1 MRKIKYICDKCKKKD
16 LKTDE
21 VEHIY
26 IQNKGTFHLCL
37 NCFDWLHYNL
47 TLLDENPTEL
57 N

>member
-1 MRKIKYICDKCKKKD
+1 MRTIKYICDKCKKKD

-26 IQNKGTFHLCL
+26 INNKGTFHLCSD
-37 NCFDWLHYNL
+37 CFEWLKSNL
-47 TLLDENPTEL
+47 KILDENPTEL